1 MMPARVFHELVLDI
15 LKADKSDDLC
25 LQMPERGSTEFSDL
39 ILDLSKRCEVSQE
52 AARIRLESLG
62 LARISEET
70 MFG

>member
-1 MMPARVFHELVLDI
+1 MTSAYRCP
-15 LKADKSDDLC
+15 K
-25 LQMPERGSTEFSDL
+25 RGSTEFSDL
-39 ILDLSKRCEVSQE
+39 ILDLNKRCEVSQE